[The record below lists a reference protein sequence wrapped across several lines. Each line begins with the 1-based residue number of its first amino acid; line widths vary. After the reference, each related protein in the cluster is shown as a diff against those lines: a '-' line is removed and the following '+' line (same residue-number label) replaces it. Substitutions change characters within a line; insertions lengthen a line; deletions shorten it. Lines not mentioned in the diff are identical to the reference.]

1 MHTNIKRTHKMLD
14 PVDVDIADS
23 DFLTNQSDPVDSSD
37 SDSDNYCLA
46 FTCKNRLFG
55 RQKPLHV
62 VLGAGVSADIILWRN
77 KQISAY
83 IFMGATLTWL
93 LFERLG
99 YNLVAFLCHT
109 SLLSLTAFF
118 LWSNF
123 GSFIHV
129 SAPEIPEIVVPQ
141 HLFMR
146 TAISLTTTYNQ
157 ALRSFGHVVFGR
169 DVRDFLAVASTLWVL
184 SVIGSWCTF
193 LSFLYLV
200 FVILMIVPTLYDNL
214 EDSVDSIAENAL
226 IEIKKQYAVL
236 DETVL
241 QKLRKKVIS
250 NKNRKQP

>member
-1 MHTNIKRTHKMLD
+1 MHRNIKRIHKMLD

-23 DFLTNQSDPVDSSD
+23 DFLTNQSDLDDSSD
-37 SDSDNYCLA
+37 SDIDNYCLA

-99 YNLVAFLCHT
+99 YSLVVFFCHA
-109 SLLSLTAFF
+109 SLLSLTALF

-123 GSFIHV
+123 GSLVHV

-146 TAISLTTTYNQ
+146 TAISMTTTYNQ
-157 ALRSFGHVVFGR
+157 ALRSFGQVVFGT
-169 DVRDFLAVASTLWVL
+169 DIRDFLAVAATLWVL
-184 SVIGSWCTF
+184 SVAGSRCSF

-200 FVILMIVPTLYDNL
+200 FVILMTVPALYENL
-214 EDSVDSIAENAL
+214 EDSVDSIAEKAL

-236 DETVL
+236 DGKVL
-241 QKLRKKVIS
+241 QKLKKKVIS
-250 NKNRKQP
+250 YKNKKQP